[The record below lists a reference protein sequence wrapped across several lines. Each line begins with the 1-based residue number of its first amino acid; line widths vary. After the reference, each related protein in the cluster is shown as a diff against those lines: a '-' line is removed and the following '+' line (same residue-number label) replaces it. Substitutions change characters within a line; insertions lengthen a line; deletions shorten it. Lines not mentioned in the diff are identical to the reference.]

1 MSKKPWQGRFEKN
14 TSHILEQFSESVS
27 YDKELY
33 SHDIRGSIAHA
44 RMLGKRG
51 IIPAEDA
58 KAIVEGLEKVMAEL
72 DAGADPW
79 DTALEDV
86 HMNIET
92 VLTAKVGEAGR
103 RLHTAR
109 SRNDQIALDLTL
121 YIKETSTAMAGH
133 LAALLNALLTRSEEN
148 VETVLPGYTHLQR
161 AQPVLLAHHLLAYFE
176 MLRRDHD
183 RFVALAQGLELNPL
197 GAGALAGTPHPID
210 RHMTAEELGF
220 EGVTRNS
227 MDTVSNRDFAA
238 EFLFASALTQVHLSR
253 LAEDIIIWASSEFS
267 FVTLPDAFATGS
279 SMMPQKKNPDSAE
292 LVRGKTGR
300 MIGNLTSLL
309 VTLKGLPMA
318 YNRDLQEDK
327 EPVFDSA
334 RTLAGSLE
342 VMTGLTL
349 GLVFNNERM
358 AEAADDGLATATD
371 LADYLVQKGV
381 PFREAHEITGNLV
394 TLCLELKCGL
404 AELELKEMKKRC
416 GLIDEEVFDVL
427 NVDSSIRRRDVV
439 GGTAHGQVAGALEEA
454 REWLETVSSS

>member
-1 MSKKPWQGRFEKN
+1 MTKKPWQGRFEEK
-14 TSHILEQFSESVS
+14 TSSILEQFSESIS

-33 SHDIRGSIAHA
+33 PQDIKGSIAHA

-58 KAIVEGLEKVMAEL
+58 KSIIQGLEMVLAEL
-72 DAGADPW
+72 DDGAQPW
-79 DTALEDV
+79 DTTLEDV
-86 HMNIET
+86 HMNIEKI
-92 VLTAKVGEAGR
+92 LTDNIGEAGR
-103 RLHTAR
+103 RLHTGR
-109 SRNDQIALDLTL
+109 SRNDQVALDLTL
-121 YIKETSTAMAGH
+121 HIREAATTMAGRIID
-133 LAALLNALLTRSEEN
+133 LMDALITRSEEN
-148 VETVLPGYTHLQR
+148 IETVLPGYTHLQR
-161 AQPVLLAHHLLAYFE
+161 AQPVLLAHHLMAYFE

-183 RFVALAQGLELNPL
+183 RFTSMALDLRLNPL

-210 RHMTAEELGF
+210 RHATADELGF

-253 LAEDIIIWASSEFS
+253 LAEDIILWATSEFS
-267 FVTLPDAFATGS
+267 FATLPDAYATGS

-334 RTLAGSLE
+334 RTLAASLE

-349 GLVFNNERM
+349 GLVFNTQRM
-358 AEAADDGLATATD
+358 AQAADDGLATATD
-371 LADYLVQKGV
+371 LADYLVGKGLA
-381 PFREAHEITGNLV
+381 FREAHEVTGTLV
-394 TLCLELKCGL
+394 ALCLERGCGL
-404 AELELKEMKKRC
+404 AELDLDVMKKQC
-416 GLIDEEVFDVL
+416 DLIEADVFDTL
-427 NVDSSIRRRDVV
+427 TIDSSIRRRDVT

-454 REWLETVSSS
+454 REWLDTVSSS